1 MVVNDTRIYQK
12 MKNKRLFNIKRNV
25 MKLGKNAF
33 L

>member
-12 MKNKRLFNIKRNV
+12 MKNKRLLNIKRNI